1 MLVFRGVLC
10 SDPIHEWVPVQFL
23 SSDFC
28 SHPKDMLRQLKDS
41 EQQLWNLHAKQ
52 ADSVDL
58 WQGHRDTY
66 ILAITTCTCIQKCMH
81 TAYMFL
87 IYL

>member
-1 MLVFRGVLC
+1 MLCF
-10 SDPIHEWVPVQFL
+10 DPIHEWVPVQFL

-58 WQGHRDTY
+58 WQGHTDTY
-66 ILAITTCTCIQKCMH
+66 WPSLVVLVYKHVCIHVFNLCILFISI
-81 TAYMFL
+81 
-87 IYL
+87 